1 MGRSQKFSSLVF
13 GLKIRTK
20 GGNRPL
26 SAFLMDVDNTLVDVK
41 RRDYRSFCDTAS
53 EMGFPPMD
61 FEEFVNMRLSGAS
74 SRTVGTTFL
83 SRHGKLSSLE
93 SFLDVRHSRLD
104 RPELFQLDVL
114 FPGTAEAL
122 GQISA
127 MEIPIVAATL
137 RHDRQ
142 LLEEELVRIGILDYF
157 SGILTAGD
165 IRGHADRPYEPE
177 YDCLC
182 YYKGLVLEEALNR
195 FGLVAERTA
204 FVSDTEFDI
213 EAGATLGLITVAV
226 ETGYG
231 KNERLRGMA
240 DLCLPSVAALSELLD
255 SFSDG

>member
-1 MGRSQKFSSLVF
+1 MTTGKERELTPLTSSL
-13 GLKIRTK
+13 KIITK
-20 GGNRPL
+20 GSNRPL

-41 RRDYRSFCDTAS
+41 RRDYQSFCDTAS
-53 EMGFPPMD
+53 EMGFPSLD

-74 SRTVGTTFL
+74 SRTIGTTFL

-114 FPGTAEAL
+114 FPGAADAL
-122 GQISA
+122 GKISA

-137 RHDRQ
+137 RYDRQ

-231 KNERLRGMA
+231 KNERLRELA
-240 DLCLPSVAALSELLD
+240 TVLLSSVSALPELLIFG
-255 SFSDG
+255 S